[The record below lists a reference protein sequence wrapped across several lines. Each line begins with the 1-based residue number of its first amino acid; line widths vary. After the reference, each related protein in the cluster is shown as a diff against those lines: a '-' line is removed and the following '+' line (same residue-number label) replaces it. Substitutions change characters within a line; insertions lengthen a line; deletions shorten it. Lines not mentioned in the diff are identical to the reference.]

1 MNRPLKMPAKLLLP
15 IAIPCALALAGCASQ
30 PIPTPVP
37 QAYPANYRQMAA
49 NAVAGL
55 AKARLYRSAVISEL
69 KPAIA
74 PQPAD
79 WFACLRLSDGSFVA
93 VFYGDNKITDMR
105 RSIGVD
111 RCEMATN
118 YAPLPRPEAP
128 KKPPPA

>member
-15 IAIPCALALAGCASQ
+15 IALPCALALAGCASQ
-30 PIPTPVP
+30 PVPTPVP
-37 QAYPANYRQMAA
+37 QPYPANYRQMAA
-49 NAVAGL
+49 NSVAALPNAVTWRG
-55 AKARLYRSAVISEL
+55 AVISEL

-79 WFACLRLSDGSFVA
+79 WFACARLSDGSYVA
-93 VFYGDNKITDMR
+93 FFYGDNKITDMR

-111 RCEMATN
+111 RCETAQN
-118 YAPLPRPEAP
+118 FRPLPRPEPP